1 MSLSA
6 NLMQPARSGLLLEQA
21 GSVLKDDEETVIATV
36 GVQMMM
42 VREQVAND
50 GMLPVLERISELAY
64 SSVEVSQV
72 AMDETNVSGLET
84 ARRELGLAVA
94 AMSVALQK
102 GPTATGDALD
112 TDFNK
117 VVDDCRRLG
126 CSYLRIGMMPITA
139 MVTKPAVEEFARQCE
154 EASHRL
160 LAEGIQLAYHNH
172 HVDFAKHDGETLFD
186 IVRRLSPTLHFEI
199 DVHWVQRGGKNPVD
213 VLRDFAGRVEL
224 VHLKDYRVGLV
235 PASALDLLAAG
246 DKAGFNREFA
256 GLVQFAEVGA
266 GTLNFSGI
274 IAQSLA
280 SGAEHLLVEQDELY
294 GRDVWDCLS
303 DSIAHITSIGY

>member
-1 MSLSA
+1 MAS
-6 NLMQPARSGLLLEQA
+6 
-21 GSVLKDDEETVIATV
+21 V

-42 VREQVAND
+42 VREQVASD
-50 GMLPVLERISELAY
+50 GMLPVLEKIARLGY
-64 SSVEVSQV
+64 NSVEVSQV
-72 AMDETNVSGLET
+72 ATDEANIAALEKG
-84 ARRELGLAVA
+84 RSELGVEVA
-94 AMSVALQK
+94 ALSVALQK

-112 TDFNK
+112 ADFDK

-126 CSYLRIGMMPITA
+126 CSYLRIGMMPVTA

-154 EASHRL
+154 EASQRL
-160 LAEGIQLAYHNH
+160 RAEGIQLAYHNH

-213 VLRDFAGRVEL
+213 VLREYAGQVEL
-224 VHLKDYRVGLV
+224 VHLKDYRVGLL
-235 PASALDLLAAG
+235 PETALDLLAAG
-246 DKAGFNREFA
+246 DRAGFSREFA

-266 GTLNFSGI
+266 GTLDFAAI
-274 IAQSLA
+274 IPQALA

-294 GRDVWDCLS
+294 GRDVYDCLA
-303 DSIAHITSIGY
+303 DSIAHVHSLGY

>member
-1 MSLSA
+1 MAS
-6 NLMQPARSGLLLEQA
+6 
-21 GSVLKDDEETVIATV
+21 V

-42 VREQVAND
+42 VREQVASD
-50 GMLPVLERISELAY
+50 GMLPVLEKIARLGY
-64 SSVEVSQV
+64 NSVEVSHV
-72 AMDETNVSGLET
+72 ATDEANIAALENG
-84 ARRELGLAVA
+84 RSELGVEVA
-94 AMSVALQK
+94 ALSVALQK

-112 TDFNK
+112 ADFDK

-126 CSYLRIGMMPITA
+126 CSYLRIGMMPVTA

-154 EASHRL
+154 EASQRL
-160 LAEGIQLAYHNH
+160 RAEGIQLAYHNH

-213 VLRDFAGRVEL
+213 VLREYAGQVEL
-224 VHLKDYRVGLV
+224 VHLKDYRVGLL
-235 PASALDLLAAG
+235 PETALDLLAAG
-246 DKAGFNREFA
+246 DRAGFSREFA

-266 GTLNFSGI
+266 GTLDFAAI
-274 IAQSLA
+274 IPQALA

-294 GRDVWDCLS
+294 GRDVYDCLA
-303 DSIAHITSIGY
+303 DSIAHVHSLGY